1 MIFSKK
7 LYIIFIIIFI
17 IIVFLQEKYKKF
29 TNQISD
35 YILLTIC
42 IIIFILLLIEII
54 LFVKDLL
61 NPYTP
66 IKQNAIVNILFLFSM
81 SWFIFAFIYYCI
93 HLITPEKMYID
104 DTISKKITNNNV
116 LLNCLY
122 FSVSN
127 SFMNSV
133 DWLSV
138 KGNLLKS
145 VIMIQM
151 IFTSI
156 FLFYLIDK
164 ILEYD
169 ILTQLKIN
177 QKITSNNIKKK
188 LKKNFIKKNNKK

>member
-188 LKKNFIKKNNKK
+188 LKKTFIKKK

>member
-1 MIFSKK
+1 MIFLKK
-7 LYIIFIIIFI
+7 IYIIFIIIFI
-17 IIVFLQEKYKKF
+17 IIVLIKDKNKKY
-29 TNQISD
+29 TNEISD
-35 YILLTIC
+35 YILLSIC
-42 IIIFILLLIEII
+42 ILIFILLIIEII

-93 HLITPEKMYID
+93 HLITPEKMFID
-104 DTISKKITNNNV
+104 NTISKKISNKNV

-133 DWLSV
+133 DWLTV
-138 KGNLLKS
+138 KGNLLKTI
-145 VIMIQM
+145 IMIQM

-169 ILTQLKIN
+169 IITQLKIN
-177 QKITSNNIKKK
+177 QKITSKNIKKNIIY
-188 LKKNFIKKNNKK
+188 KKKSSKI

>member
-1 MIFSKK
+1 MIFLKK
-7 LYIIFIIIFI
+7 IYIIFIIIFI
-17 IIVFLQEKYKKF
+17 IIVLIQDKNKKY
-29 TNQISD
+29 TNEISD
-35 YILLTIC
+35 YILLSIC
-42 IIIFILLLIEII
+42 ILIFILLIIEII

-93 HLITPEKMYID
+93 HLITPEKMFID
-104 DTISKKITNNNV
+104 NTISKKISNKNV

-133 DWLSV
+133 DWLTV
-138 KGNLLKS
+138 KGNLLKTI
-145 VIMIQM
+145 IMIQM

-169 ILTQLKIN
+169 IITQLKIN
-177 QKITSNNIKKK
+177 QKITSKNIKKNIIY
-188 LKKNFIKKNNKK
+188 KKKSSKI

>member
-35 YILLTIC
+35 YILLLIC
-42 IIIFILLLIEII
+42 IIIFILLLIEIV

-188 LKKNFIKKNNKK
+188 LKKTFKKKK

>member
-7 LYIIFIIIFI
+7 LYIFFIVLFI
-17 IIVFLQEKYKKF
+17 IIVILQDKNKKF
-29 TNQISD
+29 TNDILD
-35 YILLTIC
+35 YTLLSICILL
-42 IIIFILLLIEII
+42 FILLVFEIL

-104 DTISKKITNNNV
+104 NIVSSKISNKNV

-127 SFMNSV
+127 SYMNSV

-138 KGNLLKS
+138 KGNILKS
-145 VIMIQM
+145 IIMMQM

-188 LKKNFIKKNNKK
+188 LKKTFIKKK